1 MKQKRPEWLPEK
13 CHINWYTS
21 GCPAFTKEILDKTK
35 VKLTGI
41 TPKHFQPAPKEI
53 FQDFYVNPD
62 NLKLVIINSVYPLCA
77 RRNELGFFPD
87 YKDYSEPLK
96 EIWKILQAEYD
107 WLHAENYLY
116 PDLSDWPDTLLLNT
130 ELTKITKGIQ
140 SQGIWEEFMHE
151 LFTWFAEYDKKLVFC
166 FLDTEAYSYAGY
178 LKKTHHEV
186 FYLFQPKLMAEEL
199 DKIHGGMWYWGL
211 PF

>member
-1 MKQKRPEWLPEK
+1 MTKIKKPEWLPTL
-13 CHINWYTS
+13 CHINWEN
-21 GCPAFTKEILDKTK
+21 CPAFTKEILDKTK

-41 TPKHFQPAPKEI
+41 TPKYFQPNPKEI

-62 NLKLVIINSVYPLCA
+62 NLKLVIVNSVYPLCV

-87 YKDYSEPLK
+87 YKDYPEMLK
-96 EIWKILQAEYD
+96 EIWKILQDEYS

-116 PDLSDWPDTLLLNT
+116 PDLSDWTDTLLLNI

-151 LFTWFAEYDKKLVFC
+151 LFTWLAEYEKKLVFC
-166 FLDTEAYSYAGY
+166 FLDTEAYNYAGY
-178 LKKTHHEV
+178 LKKTHHEI
-186 FYLFQPKLMAEEL
+186 FYQFQPKLMAEEL
-199 DKIHGGMWYWGL
+199 NKINGGIWHWGL